1 MLHTGDTFFNGS
13 FPYIDLKS
21 GGSIDGDIEAAE
33 MGLRLINK
41 NTKIIPGHGELA
53 SYEDYNNYL
62 TMLKGLKANIQ
73 KAIDSGKDKEAIIKD
88 ESLSS
93 DFYTDEEVKDG
104 FINGPKIRETIYTSL
119 TQPNTEVETES
130 GK

>member
-1 MLHTGDTFFNGS
+1 
-13 FPYIDLKS
+13 
-21 GGSIDGDIEAAE
+21 

-53 SYEDYNNYL
+53 SYEDYTNYL
-62 TMLKGLKANIQ
+62 TMLKGLKSNIQ

-93 DFYTDEEVKDG
+93 AFYTDEEVKDG

-119 TQPNTEVETES
+119 TQPTIKVETES